1 MLGTCPRVLKVCE
14 ALPYT
19 VYKGVICPV
28 QTNSVKENP
37 QRCKHDRIRQ
47 KSTEIVQSV
56 SKNAGYLAAENIDVF
71 VTFEAAALQHGGSY
85 LSENA
90 VPCVA
95 SSGENAA
102 RGTPALLFFKTGRPR
117 IQSA

>member
-1 MLGTCPRVLKVCE
+1 MYFNCFIHIPPTPTSRAHSSCPIL
-14 ALPYT
+14 
-19 VYKGVICPV
+19 
-28 QTNSVKENP
+28 
-37 QRCKHDRIRQ
+37 RIRQ